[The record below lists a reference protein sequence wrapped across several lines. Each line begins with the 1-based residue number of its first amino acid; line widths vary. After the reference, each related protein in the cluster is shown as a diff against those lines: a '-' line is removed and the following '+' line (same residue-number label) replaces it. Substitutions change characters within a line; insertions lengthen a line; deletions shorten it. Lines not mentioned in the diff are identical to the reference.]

1 MAQEWI
7 ALDNVIVAVQG
18 SVVRAAQRTAERPGE
33 IQYAVGEFN
42 IAFPVEMQIE
52 GEDPVTRFPPPV
64 GSEEPAVPE
73 SHLSRVSFNLRPTIS
88 HEAGASVTWESPR
101 KESPSQESRVAQ
113 ESPSQESP

>member
-7 ALDNVIVAVQG
+7 ALDDVMVAVQA

-33 IQYAVGEFN
+33 IQYVVGDFN

-52 GEDPVTRFPPPV
+52 REDPITRFPPPMD
-64 GSEEPAVPE
+64 SEEPTVPE

-88 HEAGASVTWESPR
+88 HEAGASVAWESPR
-101 KESPSQESRVAQ
+101 KESPSQES
-113 ESPSQESP
+113 PSQESP